1 MIMIDTKILKYI
13 DVNFS
18 PLTLHRGSIPYFSKP
33 GYQNHKIIISPGTIS
48 IGSSIPLTTAGDNK

>member
-1 MIMIDTKILKYI
+1 MIMTDTKMLKYI

-18 PLTLHRGSIPYFSKP
+18 PLTLHRGLSPYLVSLDIKP
-33 GYQNHKIIISPGTIS
+33 QNYNIASTIS